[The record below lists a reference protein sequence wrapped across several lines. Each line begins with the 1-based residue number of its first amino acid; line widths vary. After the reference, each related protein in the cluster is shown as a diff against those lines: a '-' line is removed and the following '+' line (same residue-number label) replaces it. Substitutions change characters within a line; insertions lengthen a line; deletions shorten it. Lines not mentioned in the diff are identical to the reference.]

1 MTGAAA
7 PLGLGMI
14 VAGSAGLASAAVL
27 NWDFFKDKIADV
39 CNGVKD
45 WWNNNMAQYFTWE
58 YWANL
63 GKNILDGFV
72 NGIKSKIDSVLNIV
86 SNVTSK
92 VTGAFGGASKSIR
105 NAASG
110 GGSIGTRASARAMP
124 SINPARI
131 PHLATGAV
139 IPPNRQFLAVL
150 GDQKQGNNIEA
161 PESAIEA
168 AVARGI
174 ANSGLSSQ
182 TAILQIGE
190 QEFGR
195 LIYSLNNQQVQRVG
209 IKLGGAM

>member
-1 MTGAAA
+1 
-7 PLGLGMI
+7 MI

-27 NWDFFKDKIADV
+27 NWDFFKDKIAEV
-39 CNGVKD
+39 WGSIND
-45 WWNNNMAQYFTWE
+45 WWNSNVAQYFSPE
-58 YWANL
+58 YWDNL
-63 GKNILDGFV
+63 GFGLIAALLRGL
-72 NGIKSKIDSVLNIV
+72 KSAFESVQKWV
-86 SNVTSK
+86 SDKVSWITNAFSGAANSGKTVTS
-92 VTGAFGGASKSIR
+92 GGS
-105 NAASG
+105 
-110 GGSIGTRASARAMP
+110 SIGTRASARAMP

-174 ANSGLSSQ
+174 ANSGLGSQ

-209 IKLGGAM
+209 IKLGGTT